1 MSALFE
7 CKPQIVPAAWID
19 YSGHMNIGYYQL
31 AFEYAASDFFQHLD
45 LSGPYRARTNHA
57 QFALESH
64 INFLREV
71 VEGDTLHFTG
81 QLLGYD
87 PKRTRAFFS
96 MHNVDKDYLAATNEV
111 MYLHVSLAE
120 RRSVPYPAEIVARLE
135 TMSVAQANLPRP
147 AQAGRSIGFP
157 EKAKST

>member
-1 MSALFE
+1 MALFE
-7 CKPQIVPAAWID
+7 CKNQVVPSAWID

-45 LSGPYRARTNHA
+45 LSGPYRTRTNHA

-87 PKRTRAFFS
+87 AKRTRAFFS
-96 MHNVDKDYLAATNEV
+96 MHNVDKGYLAATNEV
-111 MYLHVSLAE
+111 MYLHIDLSQ
-120 RRSVPYPAEIVARLE
+120 RRSVPYKPETVARLE
-135 TMSVAQANLPRP
+135 AMTVAQANLPRP

>member
-1 MSALFE
+1 MSYFE
-7 CKPQIVPAAWID
+7 CKPQTVPAAWID

-64 INFLREV
+64 ISFLREV
-71 VEGDTLHFTG
+71 VEGDTLRFTG
-81 QLLGYD
+81 HLLGYD
-87 PKRTRAFFS
+87 QKRTRAFFS
-96 MHNVDKDYLAATNEV
+96 MHNVEKGYLAATNEV
-111 MYLHVSLAE
+111 MYLHIDLAQ
-120 RRSVPYPAEIVARLE
+120 RRSAPYPAEIVARLE
-135 TMSVAQANLPRP
+135 TMTAAQVNLPRP

-157 EKAKST
+157 QKANLT